1 MLYHSN
7 AFRAEGG
14 SEEEV
19 QAIIDLDE
27 GKLSQRDA
35 KVFKLVRKA
44 TRNPHEVTDE
54 ECDALRASGF
64 SDAEIV
70 EIVAVMAL
78 ATGEN
83 KFMDA
88 LDIKPGAWYAKKT
101 AG

>member
-7 AFRAEGG
+7 ALRAEGA

-19 QAIIDLDE
+19 QAVIELDE
-27 GKLSQRDA
+27 RKLSQRDA
-35 KVFKLVRKA
+35 SVLKLVRKA
-44 TRNPHEVTDE
+44 TRTPHEVTDE

-70 EIVAVMAL
+70 EIIAVMAL

-83 KFMDA
+83 KFMDT
-88 LDIKPGAWYAKKT
+88 LDIKPGAWYAKRAT
-101 AG
+101 G